1 MRILIAPFSSRSPNV
16 KRNPKEWPHWPEL
29 VLRLRKAGHV
39 VVQLGE
45 PGDILLPAD
54 ERVMPV
60 DMSRI
65 GDMLREADTFVSVD
79 TWLQHAAALHGVK
92 GIVIWSVTDPK
103 IFGRDMHVNL
113 LPADADL
120 TKHPYAVLP
129 GIVQGLAKSEAER
142 PCVAVDEV
150 LAEVEGIAA
159 GMPDSRQATA
169 VHPRKPLPGEE
180 DKHPLEWTG
189 IYSAEELAKVAA
201 SMGGDAA

>member
-29 VLRLRKAGHV
+29 VLRLREAGHV

-45 PGDILLPAD
+45 HGDILLPAD

-60 DMSRI
+60 DMARI

-142 PCVAVDEV
+142 PCVGVAEV
-150 LAEVEGIAA
+150 LSEVEGIAA
-159 GMPDSRQATA
+159 RLSYGR
-169 VHPRKPLPGEE
+169 LP
-180 DKHPLEWTG
+180 
-189 IYSAEELAKVAA
+189 
-201 SMGGDAA
+201 